1 MAPKSYELG
10 PGSGYNFF
18 MSQLT
23 KAVYPPKGTSVTGQ
37 AAMIT
42 GGNVG
47 IGRECGR
54 WLLELGLE
62 HLILAVRTISSGEAT
77 ASELRTQHPNA
88 RIDVWQVDMLSYK
101 SVQELAAR
109 CGTLNRLD
117 IAILN
122 AGMMAESFEL
132 GPEGHEKNLQLHY
145 LSTVLLSVL
154 LLPALKV
161 KSQRGRPGRLTIVG
175 TSAAYSAKFPTRHCD
190 PWLPSFN
197 DPAQFTIVEQYTS
210 TKGLPHFW
218 LLKLVEFVKPED
230 VVVNLVDPG
239 YVKGTSLHR
248 NMTGISAFLFS
259 TSKAIFGRS
268 LRTAATT
275 YLHAAIVTGIETHGS
290 FLVDWRIRP

>member
-1 MAPKSYELG
+1 MPPKSYELG

-23 KAVYPPKGTSVTGQ
+23 KPMYPPKGTSVTGQ

-47 IGRECGR
+47 IGLECGR
-54 WLLELGLE
+54 GLLELGLK
-62 HLILAVRTISSGEAT
+62 HLILAVRTISRGEAA
-77 ASELRTQHPNA
+77 ASELRKQYPNA
-88 RIDVWQVDMLSYK
+88 RIDVWQVDMLSYQ
-101 SVQELAAR
+101 SVRELAAR
-109 CGTLNRLD
+109 CGTLSRLD

-132 GPEGHEKNLQLHY
+132 GPQGHEKDLQLQY

-154 LLPALKV
+154 LLPTLKF
-161 KSQRGRPGRLTIVG
+161 KSQMGRPGRLTIVG
-175 TSAAYSAKFPTRHCD
+175 TSAAYGAKFPTRHCD
-190 PWLPSFN
+190 PWLPTFN
-197 DPAQFTIVEQYTS
+197 DPARFTILEQYTS
-210 TKGLPHFW
+210 TKGLTHFW
-218 LLKLVEFVKPED
+218 LLKLVDFVRPED

-248 NMTGISAFLFS
+248 NMKGISAFVFS
-259 TSKAIFGRS
+259 TSKAILGRS

-275 YLHAAIVTGIETHGS
+275 YLHAAVVTGSESHGS
-290 FLVDWRIRP
+290 FLVDWKIRP